1 MGNKSCIKD
10 YTEKREIVTQK
21 NEITKNISISINLNN
36 ENAQIIENG
45 EEKRILS
52 GEKILKPDKKTEI
65 QTPNKYIEFAPLSFD
80 ERKELANKL
89 FKEGTDESIK
99 EALNYD
105 NTSIDIF
112 SRKYDCLDNGK
123 LFVSLKEQMNKLYF
137 EKLILEIITSDGWD
151 KSEIDKKF
159 KEYNNEL
166 NNRIKFNQPIDTD
179 NKALFFY
186 KSKIHILINLLKG
199 NNILD
204 FQNNLKEKRNIYK
217 KIGISKII
225 NNNLYPKKSNQLKL
239 FMIILI
245 LIDDEESAVYLFN
258 SIFDDNNNTKYYYD
272 EILKLKHVDK
282 SLISYDEN
290 AIIIENIRFEN
301 SVPIK
306 NIIFEKDKFS
316 FDSLIYFLQ
325 NENLKN
331 ILLKIEYFY
340 KYDYFIK
347 EYWINEYLPGLK
359 EILSIIIK
367 SEYYSTIISEL
378 FNKKE
383 NEIKFIQKEEFINFL
398 FSKINMIPIPIDEV
412 PFLDK
417 FSLDIFLGEYAFQTM
432 NLTGAKSFQ
441 EEIEIILKLGNQ
453 VIYLIHEGGGH
464 FIYSYFSLIS
474 NNYYH
479 LKSPNIKINN
489 KTIQKESGEQL
500 ELLLFKRVV
509 RNLELKECLFLL
521 NTNNHTIY
529 DHFDRFREGF
539 VESKKKTYKELTE
552 NFNGPFSELV
562 KGINWEKIKD
572 DKNNPISI
580 SFKNR
585 KYGQPSIGLYRRKND
600 AIGGYEEKN
609 LSQ

>member
-45 EEKRILS
+45 EEERILS
-52 GEKILKPDKKTEI
+52 GEEILKPDKKTEI
-65 QTPNKYIEFAPLSFD
+65 LTPNEYIEFAPLSFN
-80 ERKELANKL
+80 ERKELAKKL
-89 FKEGTDESIK
+89 FKEGTDEKIK
-99 EALNYD
+99 KALYYD

-123 LFVSLKEQMNKLYF
+123 LFVPLKEQMNKLCF

-159 KEYNNEL
+159 KEYKNEL

-186 KSKIHILINLLKG
+186 KSKMHILINLLEG
-199 NNILD
+199 NNIMD
-204 FQNNLKEKRNIYK
+204 FQNNLEEKRDIYK

-225 NNNLYPKKSNQLKL
+225 KNNQYPEESSKLKL
-239 FMIILI
+239 FMVILN
-245 LIDDEESAVYLFN
+245 LIDDEKTAVYLFN
-258 SIFDDNNNTKYYYD
+258 SILEEKYNTKYYYD
-272 EILKLKHVDK
+272 EILNLKHVDK
-282 SLISYDEN
+282 SLISYNEN
-290 AIIIENIRFEN
+290 SIIIGETPFK
-301 SVPIK
+301 K
-306 NIIFEKDKFS
+306 NIYS
-316 FDSLIYFLQ
+316 LNSLIYFLQ
-325 NENLKN
+325 KKNLKN
-331 ILLKIEYFY
+331 ISPTNEYLY

-359 EILSIIIK
+359 EILTIIIK
-367 SEYYSTIISEL
+367 SKYYSTIISEL

-383 NEIKFIQKEEFINFL
+383 NEIKYIQKEEFINFL
-398 FSKINMIPIPIDEV
+398 LSKINIIPIPTQQV

-432 NLTGAKSFQ
+432 NLTGAKVFQ

-464 FIYSYFSLIS
+464 FIYSYFTLIS

-521 NTNNHTIY
+521 NTNNHTIHN
-529 DHFDRFREGF
+529 HFDRFREGF

>member
-10 YTEKREIVTQK
+10 YTEKEEIVTQK
-21 NEITKNISISINLNN
+21 NKIPQDRTASICLNN
-36 ENAQIIENG
+36 ENDQISENG
-45 EEKRILS
+45 EKVRILS
-52 GEKILKPDKKTEI
+52 GEEILKPDKKKEI
-65 QTPNKYIEFAPLSFD
+65 QTPNKYIKFNPLSFN
-80 ERKELANKL
+80 ERKELAKKL
-89 FKEGTDESIK
+89 FKEGTDEKIK
-99 EALNYD
+99 KALDYD
-105 NTSIDIF
+105 NTSFNIIL
-112 SRKYDCLDNGK
+112 KNYDFQNNK
-123 LFVSLKEQMNKLYF
+123 NLFYTFDERISKANF
-137 EKLILEIITSDGWD
+137 EKLILEIITSDVWD

-159 KEYNNEL
+159 KEYKNEL

-186 KSKIHILINLLKG
+186 KSKMHILINLLEG
-199 NNILD
+199 NNISD
-204 FQNNLKEKRNIYK
+204 FEKRLKEKRNIYK

-225 NNNLYPKKSNQLKL
+225 KNNQYPEESSKLKL

-258 SIFDDNNNTKYYYD
+258 SILDDNYNTKYYYD

-301 SVPIK
+301 SIPIK

-325 NENLKN
+325 TDSL
-331 ILLKIEYFY
+331 EYVLSNYKFFF

-347 EYWINEYLPGLK
+347 EYWINKYLPGLK

-383 NEIKFIQKEEFINFL
+383 NEIKYIQKEEFIDFL
-398 FSKINMIPIPIDEV
+398 FSKINIILIPIQQV

-417 FSLDIFLGEYAFQTM
+417 FSLDIFLGEYASQTM
-432 NLTGAKSFQ
+432 NLIGAKSFK

-464 FIYSYFSLIS
+464 FIYSYFSLKS
-474 NNYYH
+474 NNYFH
-479 LKSPNIKINN
+479 FNSPNIKINN

-529 DHFDRFREGF
+529 DHLDSFRENF
-539 VESKKKTYKELTE
+539 VKSKEKKYSELTE

-562 KGINWEKIKD
+562 KGINWKKIKD

-585 KYGQPSIGLYRRKND
+585 
-600 AIGGYEEKN
+600 E
-609 LSQ
+609 

>member
-45 EEKRILS
+45 EEERILS
-52 GEKILKPDKKTEI
+52 GEEILKPDKKTEI
-65 QTPNKYIEFAPLSFD
+65 LTPNEYIEFAPLSFN
-80 ERKELANKL
+80 ERKELAKKL
-89 FKEGTDESIK
+89 FKEGTDEKIK
-99 EALNYD
+99 KALYYD

-123 LFVSLKEQMNKLYF
+123 LFVPLKEQMNKLCF

-159 KEYNNEL
+159 KEYKNEL

-186 KSKIHILINLLKG
+186 KSKMHILINLLEG
-199 NNILD
+199 NNIMD
-204 FQNNLKEKRNIYK
+204 FQNNLEEKRDIYK

-225 NNNLYPKKSNQLKL
+225 KNNQYPEESSKLKL
-239 FMIILI
+239 FMVILN
-245 LIDDEESAVYLFN
+245 LIDDEKTAVYLFN
-258 SIFDDNNNTKYYYD
+258 SILEEKYDTKYYYD

-282 SLISYDEN
+282 SLISYNEN
-290 AIIIENIRFEN
+290 SIIIGETPFK
-301 SVPIK
+301 K
-306 NIIFEKDKFS
+306 NIYS
-316 FDSLIYFLQ
+316 LNSLIYFLQ
-325 NENLKN
+325 KKNLKN
-331 ILLKIEYFY
+331 ISPTNEYLY

-359 EILSIIIK
+359 EILTIIIK
-367 SEYYSTIISEL
+367 SKYYSTIISEL

-383 NEIKFIQKEEFINFL
+383 NEIKYIQKEEFIDFL
-398 FSKINMIPIPIDEV
+398 FSKINIIPIPIDEV

-417 FSLDIFLGEYAFQTM
+417 FSLDIFLGEYASQTM
-432 NLTGAKSFQ
+432 NLIGAKSFK

-464 FIYSYFSLIS
+464 FIYSYFTLIS

-521 NTNNHTIY
+521 NTNNHTIH
-529 DHFDRFREGF
+529 DHFDRFRKGF
-539 VESKKKTYKELTE
+539 VESTKKTYKELTE

-562 KGINWEKIKD
+562 KGINWKKIKD